1 MAAPLEGVRACVFDA
16 YGTLFDLSSAVARE
30 RRRLGGGT
38 RADELS
44 RIWRTKQLEYTW
56 LRSLMGHHADFWR
69 VTGDALDYALDTLG
83 IADRDLREALMR
95 AYLRLGAYP
104 EVPGVLRRLRDAGLP
119 CAVLS
124 NGSPAMLEAGVR
136 SAGLEDL
143 LVAVLSVESVG
154 VFKPHPS
161 VYRLALDR
169 LGVARADAIAFQ
181 SSNAWDVHGAAA
193 FGFRCAWVN
202 RGGAKPER
210 LPGAAAVELRDL
222 GDLPGA
228 LGLA

>member
-1 MAAPLEGVRACVFDA
+1 MAAPLDGVRACVFDA

-30 RRRLGGGT
+30 RQRLGGT
-38 RADELS
+38 LADELS

-83 IADRDLREALMR
+83 VAADRDLREALMR
-95 AYLRLGAYP
+95 AYLRLDAYP

-119 CAVLS
+119 CAILS
-124 NGSPAMLEAGVR
+124 NGSPAMLEAGVEG
-136 SAGLEDL
+136 AGLGDL
-143 LVAVLSVESVG
+143 LVAVLSVEDAG

-161 VYRLALDR
+161 VYRLAVDR
-169 LGVARADAIAFQ
+169 LGVARPDEIAFQ

-222 GDLPGA
+222 TGLPGA
-228 LGLA
+228 LGL